1 MTYVLNKS
9 IKTGLSK
16 KFCPNYKGSYK
27 ITKINDNNTVELEI
41 RPSKRMTYHT
51 NLLKPFFSDGKSN
64 D

>member
-9 IKTGLSK
+9 IKTGISK
-16 KFCPNYKGSYK
+16 KLCPNYKGPYK
-27 ITKINDNNTVELEI
+27 ITKINDNTVKLEI
-41 RPSKRMTYHT
+41 RPNKRMTYHT